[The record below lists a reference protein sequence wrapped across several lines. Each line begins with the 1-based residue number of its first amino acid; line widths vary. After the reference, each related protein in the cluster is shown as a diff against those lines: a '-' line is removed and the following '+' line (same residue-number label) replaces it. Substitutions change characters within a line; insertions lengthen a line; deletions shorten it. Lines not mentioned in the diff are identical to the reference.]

1 MTTQNLRTGAI
12 RDAVQDAIRD
22 AKWDVV
28 VDEILETCNA
38 APLSMDLSRTQAE
51 AMAFHLDWER
61 AIEQYDISYDEYRQK
76 IEALYAL

>member
-1 MTTQNLRTGAI
+1 MTTQNLRTGVI
-12 RDAVQDAIRD
+12 RDAVQD

-61 AIEQYDISYDEYRQK
+61 AIEQYDISYDEYLSL
-76 IEALYAL
+76 IHI